1 MSTSKIVIALAALA
15 IAAPGIAVEK
25 AAPSRPASISFVSS
39 NLRNWTA
46 VGDRTIYLQDTRGD
60 WYRAELSGPSP
71 DLPFVQAIGFK
82 ADITDTLDSWGAV
95 YIRGIRYDF
104 KSFEKADGPPPDFK
118 AKAKAAKP
126 EPAPKG

>member
-1 MSTSKIVIALAALA
+1 MSTSKIVIALAALM
-15 IAAPGIAVEK
+15 IATPGLAVEK
-25 AAPSRPASISFVSS
+25 GVPSRSAGISFVSS
-39 NLRNWTA
+39 NLRDWRA
-46 VGDRTIYLQDTRGD
+46 VGDQTLYLQDIRGD

-71 DLPFVQAIGFK
+71 DLPFVETIGFK
-82 ADITDTLDSWGAV
+82 TDITDRLDSWGAA

-104 KSFEKADGPPPDFK
+104 KSFEKADGPPPNGK